1 MRGIAR
7 RLSWSVL
14 ILILPITAY
23 AQASIT
29 GTVKDSSGAVL
40 PGVTVEAESP
50 ALIEKTRTVV
60 TDGTGRYRIENLRP
74 GTYSVTFVLAGFTT
88 VRHEGIELAGAF
100 VASINADL
108 RVGALAETL
117 TVTGETPIVDV
128 QSTTRQKV
136 LDHAVIDAIP
146 AGRGP
151 QQLAVLIPGIT
162 AAASIGFNG
171 MGAQDVGGAGGDQN
185 VNLSAHG
192 GRAADQRIT
201 TNGMTV
207 GPVFRPNTDMTYS
220 PNLGATQEVTVDVS
234 GVSAEATEGG
244 VRINLIPREG
254 GNTFHGT
261 TYAGFANE
269 SLAGNN
275 FTDDL
280 KSRGLGTPNTIKK
293 VVDFN
298 PGFGGPIRKDKLW
311 FYTSVRVQVADNWV
325 GGMFFDP
332 NANNPDFWDNA
343 RNLDTSRRV
352 SNDATWK
359 LWDARLTWQANA
371 KNKIAGS
378 FAKERQCKCPS
389 FVSATMSPGIDNRWG
404 RPHHFLTADWT
415 SPLTNRVL
423 LEAGLF
429 QQSNHWGWFPF
440 DGTNPNLIGFLE
452 QSTNTGYKI
461 RFQGFADHW
470 QEDLRYRFA
479 FSYVTGAHAA
489 KVGFSNAYG
498 TADTL
503 LYWGAGAQSP
513 QMIFRLNNGVP
524 NQLTLFAT
532 PYHDLWRQPAEV
544 GVFAQDKWTV
554 NRLTV
559 SGGVR
564 FDYLETEF
572 PAQTLGAA
580 QFVPNRHIEIPKTP
594 ALGWKDIVPRLG
606 AAYDLFGNG
615 KTAVKIA
622 LNKYVLGDKGGSA
635 TGATIADPV
644 TNLPQS
650 TVRNWT
656 DTNRNFS
663 PDCDL
668 INPLANGECQAMD
681 NPNFGRN
688 VLATQYDPAIL
699 RGWGVRPYNWEFSV
713 GAQHQIV
720 PRVSMDVSYFRRWY
734 GNFTTTDNRAL
745 TAADYDAFTINAPSD
760 ARLPSGGGY
769 SIGGLHNVKP
779 EKFSVPADN
788 LVTLARTFG
797 KQIEHWNGVDVT
809 VNARPGQGVLLQ
821 GGISTGRTSTDNC
834 ALLAKLPELI
844 TTATGATPESYCHI
858 DTPFL
863 TQAKALTSYLV
874 PKIDVQVS
882 GAFQSVAG
890 PQVAGNLNVPA
901 AVVAQTLGRVPSG
914 GASNIQVNLVRPGSM
929 FGERM
934 NQLDLRVGKVLRV
947 GPARSVLSLD
957 VYNALNSSAVL
968 IESNAYAIFRR
979 PQTILLSRFAKI
991 SWQFDF

>member
-332 NANNPDFWDNA
+332 NANNPNFWDNA

-656 DTNRNFS
+656 
-663 PDCDL
+663 
-668 INPLANGECQAMD
+668 
-681 NPNFGRN
+681 
-688 VLATQYDPAIL
+688 
-699 RGWGVRPYNWEFSV
+699 
-713 GAQHQIV
+713 
-720 PRVSMDVSYFRRWY
+720 
-734 GNFTTTDNRAL
+734 
-745 TAADYDAFTINAPSD
+745 
-760 ARLPSGGGY
+760 
-769 SIGGLHNVKP
+769 
-779 EKFSVPADN
+779 
-788 LVTLARTFG
+788 RT
-797 KQIEHWNGVDVT
+797 
-809 VNARPGQGVLLQ
+809 
-821 GGISTGRTSTDNC
+821 RTSR
-834 ALLAKLPELI
+834 P
-844 TTATGATPESYCHI
+844 TATSATRPPMPS
-858 DTPFL
+858 
-863 TQAKALTSYLV
+863 
-874 PKIDVQVS
+874 
-882 GAFQSVAG
+882 
-890 PQVAGNLNVPA
+890 A
-901 AVVAQTLGRVPSG
+901 ARCRT
-914 GASNIQVNLVRPGSM
+914 
-929 FGERM
+929 
-934 NQLDLRVGKVLRV
+934 
-947 GPARSVLSLD
+947 
-957 VYNALNSSAVL
+957 
-968 IESNAYAIFRR
+968 
-979 PQTILLSRFAKI
+979 
-991 SWQFDF
+991 